1 MADSRTRRPDL
12 EALPVAQRPGFITD
26 MIFPML
32 PRAMRQGTLYFQDIQ
47 SDVSAQTGRVA
58 GTAPTTNLIA
68 DAQTT
73 YNLENDEFIDR
84 EEIPD
89 GDIAGL
95 GGLDAAQQVGARRG
109 KRAVGNAVEDLTAA
123 NILANGSV
131 SYTDIGSSYVGA
143 VADAYDTLQDYP
155 GDGLVVLVTS
165 SKLFNLV
172 KRYTDVIDRMK
183 YTGVIPASANVVRN
197 LSAEQLAIALGVDGV
212 LIGNNTQWYSQSVT
226 YQDRQALVKIPMD
239 KMTDPIEDVQVGRT
253 AWFSATGSVPA
264 APELYECH
272 TWYSEEQL
280 SEMVD
285 VRAYAEQ
292 HVLNVELIA
301 GLDGIDGALTS

>member
-1 MADSRTRRPDL
+1 MADTRTRRPDL
-12 EALPVAQRPGFITD
+12 EMLPVAQRPGFLTGQ
-26 MIFPML
+26 IFPLL
-32 PRAMRQGTLYFQDIQ
+32 PRAQRQGTLYFSDIQ

-95 GGLDAAQQVGARRG
+95 GGLDSAQQVGARRG

-123 NILANGSV
+123 NILANGSAT
-131 SYTDIGSSYVGA
+131 YTDIGTSYVGA
-143 VADAYDTLQDYP
+143 VADAFDSLQDYP
-155 GDGLVVLVTS
+155 GDGMVVLVTS

-212 LIGNNTQWYSQSVT
+212 LIGNNTQWYDQSAT
-226 YQDRQALVKIPMD
+226 YQDRQALVKIPMASV
-239 KMTDPIEDVQVGRT
+239 DPIEDVQVGRT
-253 AWFSATGSVPA
+253 CWFSPTGSMPA
-264 APELYECH
+264 EGELYEVH
-272 TWYSEEQL
+272 TWFSDEQL

-292 HVLNVELIA
+292 KVLNVELIA
-301 GLDGIDGALTS
+301 GLDGVDGALTS